1 MSGEVA
7 CARAAAD
14 AIRSFKR
21 ANEFTPD
28 TAPESLYTHA
38 EVERAAHAACG
49 CLRRWVVVEL
59 PTGEAR
65 QRLTAPTGGLN
76 SGWTEFSTT
85 DKVGCMDIRTEL
97 DNFLGEK
104 RALVDAITREF
115 RSGTAAKAIARS
127 VSPAFSR
134 DQVTQYLA
142 AVALHDSARTALQ
155 EAELELVEV
164 RVTGID
170 APREALLTVVADRAE
185 TPDYEDLPSR
195 IRSALRDFHITLDL
209 PQGEHDEITDDLVDT
224 FLLDGDTVRLVKLK
238 PRT

>member
-1 MSGEVA
+1 
-7 CARAAAD
+7 
-14 AIRSFKR
+14 
-21 ANEFTPD
+21 
-28 TAPESLYTHA
+28 
-38 EVERAAHAACG
+38 
-49 CLRRWVVVEL
+49 
-59 PTGEAR
+59 
-65 QRLTAPTGGLN
+65 
-76 SGWTEFSTT
+76 
-85 DKVGCMDIRTEL
+85 MDIRTEL
-97 DNFLGEK
+97 DSFLGAK
-104 RALVDAITREF
+104 RSLVDAITREF
-115 RSGTAAKAIARS
+115 RSGTPAKAIARS

-155 EAELELVEV
+155 EAGLELVEV

-170 APREALLTVVADRAE
+170 APREARLTVAADPAE

>member
-1 MSGEVA
+1 
-7 CARAAAD
+7 
-14 AIRSFKR
+14 
-21 ANEFTPD
+21 
-28 TAPESLYTHA
+28 
-38 EVERAAHAACG
+38 
-49 CLRRWVVVEL
+49 
-59 PTGEAR
+59 
-65 QRLTAPTGGLN
+65 
-76 SGWTEFSTT
+76 
-85 DKVGCMDIRTEL
+85 MDIRVEL
-97 DNFLGEK
+97 DSFLGAK
-104 RALVDAITREF
+104 RSLVDAITREF
-115 RSGTAAKAIARS
+115 RAGTPAKAIARS

-155 EAELELVEV
+155 EAGLELVEV

-170 APREALLTVVADRAE
+170 APREALLTVAADPAE

-224 FLLDGDTVRLVKLK
+224 FLLDGDTVRLLKLK

>member
-1 MSGEVA
+1 
-7 CARAAAD
+7 
-14 AIRSFKR
+14 
-21 ANEFTPD
+21 
-28 TAPESLYTHA
+28 
-38 EVERAAHAACG
+38 
-49 CLRRWVVVEL
+49 
-59 PTGEAR
+59 
-65 QRLTAPTGGLN
+65 
-76 SGWTEFSTT
+76 
-85 DKVGCMDIRTEL
+85 MDIRTEL
-97 DNFLGEK
+97 DSFLGAK

-115 RSGTAAKAIARS
+115 RSGTPAKAIARS
-127 VSPAFSR
+127 VFPAFSR

-142 AVALHDSARTALQ
+142 AVALLDSARTALQ
-155 EAELELVEV
+155 EAGLELVEV

-170 APREALLTVVADRAE
+170 APREALLTVAADPAE

>member
-1 MSGEVA
+1 
-7 CARAAAD
+7 
-14 AIRSFKR
+14 
-21 ANEFTPD
+21 
-28 TAPESLYTHA
+28 
-38 EVERAAHAACG
+38 
-49 CLRRWVVVEL
+49 
-59 PTGEAR
+59 
-65 QRLTAPTGGLN
+65 
-76 SGWTEFSTT
+76 
-85 DKVGCMDIRTEL
+85 MDIRTEL
-97 DNFLGEK
+97 DSFLGAK
-104 RALVDAITREF
+104 RSLVDAITREF
-115 RSGTAAKAIARS
+115 RSGTPAKAIARS

-155 EAELELVEV
+155 EAGLELVEV

-170 APREALLTVVADRAE
+170 APREALLTVAADPAE

-209 PQGEHDEITDDLVDT
+209 PQGEHDEITADLVDT